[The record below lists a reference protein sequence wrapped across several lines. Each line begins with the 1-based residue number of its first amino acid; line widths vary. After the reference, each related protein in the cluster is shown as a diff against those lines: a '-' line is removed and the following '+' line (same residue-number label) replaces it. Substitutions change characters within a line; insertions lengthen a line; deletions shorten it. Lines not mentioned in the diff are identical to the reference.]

1 MTNSVEFK
9 VTKSDHPA
17 SPSERAAI
25 LANPVFGAKFT
36 DHQVIID
43 YSEELGWHSAR
54 VEAYGPMLMDP
65 ASAVFHYGQEVFE
78 GIKAYRHSDG
88 SIYTFRAGLNAI
100 RLQKSAHRLA
110 LPELP
115 TELFLESLRQII
127 LVDHEWVPEPDGE
140 KSLYFRPFE
149 IAMESF
155 LGVRAATKAQYRVIA
170 SPAGSYFATGLKPVD
185 LWIALDSARAGK
197 YGTGEAKTGGNYAAS
212 LLAQN
217 EGKAHGCSQVL
228 FLDAETHTYLEEL
241 GGMNIFLVYKDGH
254 VVTPE
259 LDGTILRGITRD
271 SIIQLIKDRGIHLEE
286 RRVSLAELTEGYQ
299 NGDIAEVFACGTAAV
314 ITPVGMFKSKLGTF
328 GPSEVKSGELTMSIR
343 EELLGMQFGRVADRH
358 NWLVKLM

>member
-1 MTNSVEFK
+1 MTNPVEFK
-9 VTKSDHPA
+9 VYPTNHPTSDA
-17 SPSERAAI
+17 DRKAI
-25 LANPVFGAKFT
+25 LEAPVFGAKFT
-36 DHQVIID
+36 DHQVIIE
-43 YSEELGWHSAR
+43 YSDELGWHSPR
-54 VEAYGPMLMDP
+54 VEAYGPIMMDP

-78 GIKAYRHSDG
+78 GIKAYRHKDN
-88 SIYTFRAGLNAI
+88 SIHTFRPEQNAK

-115 TELFLESLRQII
+115 TELFIESLRQIV
-127 LVDHEWVPEPDGE
+127 LADEAWVPSPEGE
-140 KSLYFRPFE
+140 KTLYLRPFE

-155 LGVRAATKAQYRVIA
+155 LGVRAATKAEYRVIA
-170 SPAGSYFATGLKPVD
+170 SPVGSYFPSGLKPVQI
-185 LWIALDSARAGK
+185 WISLDSARAGK

-217 EGKAHGCSQVL
+217 EGKANGCSQVL

-271 SIIQLIKDRGIHLEE
+271 SIIQLIKDRGISIEE
-286 RRVSLAELTEGYQ
+286 RQVSLAELEQGYTS
-299 NGDIAEVFACGTAAV
+299 GEISEVFACGTAAV
-314 ITPVGMFKSKLGTF
+314 ITPVGQFKSKHGVF
-328 GPSEVKSGELTMSIR
+328 GPENPSLGGLSMSIR
-343 EELLGMQFGRVADRH
+343 EELLGIQFGEIEDRH
-358 NWLVKLM
+358 NWLLRLK

>member
-9 VTKSDHPA
+9 VFKSDHPLTRE
-17 SPSERAAI
+17 EREAI
-25 LANPVFGAKFT
+25 LEKPVFGAKFT
-36 DHQVIID
+36 DHQVIIE
-43 YSEELGWHSAR
+43 YSDDLGWHSPR

-78 GIKAYRHSDG
+78 GIKAYRHADG
-88 SIYTFRAGLNAI
+88 SVYTFRAEMNAV
-100 RLQKSAHRLA
+100 RMQKSAHRLA

-115 TELFLESLRQII
+115 TELFIESLRQ
-127 LVDHEWVPEPDGE
+127 LVMVDNDWVPDPEGE
-140 KSLYFRPFE
+140 KTLYLRPFE

-155 LGVRAATKAQYRVIA
+155 LGVRAASKAEYRVIA
-170 SPAGSYFATGLKPVD
+170 SPVGSYFPSGLKPVD
-185 LWIALDSARAGK
+185 LWISMDSARAGK

-217 EGKAHGCSQVL
+217 EGKANGCSQVL

-254 VVTPE
+254 VATPE

-271 SIIQLIKDRGIHLEE
+271 SIMQLIKDRGINIEE
-286 RRVSLAELTEGYQ
+286 RRISLQELTDGY
-299 NGDIAEVFACGTAAV
+299 NSGEISEVFACGTAAV
-314 ITPVGMFKSKLGTF
+314 ITPVGQFKSKLGVF
-328 GPSEVKSGELTMSIR
+328 GPANVQPGELTMSIR
-343 EELLGMQFGRVADRH
+343 EELLGIQYGRLPDKH
-358 NWLVKLM
+358 NWLVKLV

>member
-9 VTKSDHPA
+9 VIKSDHPA
-17 SPSERAAI
+17 SRETREAI
-25 LANPVFGAKFT
+25 LEKPVFGAKFT
-36 DHQVIID
+36 DHQVIIE
-43 YSEELGWHSAR
+43 YSTEEGWHNPR
-54 VEAYGPMLMDP
+54 VEAYGPIMMDP

-78 GIKAYRHSDG
+78 GIKAYRHADG
-88 SIYTFRAGLNAI
+88 SIYTFRAEQNAL

-115 TELFLESLRQII
+115 TELFIESLRQLV
-127 LVDHEWVPEPDGE
+127 LVDHEWVPDPDGE
-140 KSLYFRPFE
+140 RTLYFRPFE

-155 LGVRAATKAQYRVIA
+155 LGVRAANKAEYRVIA
-170 SPAGSYFATGLKPVD
+170 SPVGSYFPSGLKPVQI
-185 LWIALDSARAGK
+185 WIALDSARAGK

-217 EGKAHGCSQVL
+217 EGKENGCSQVL

-271 SIIQLIKDRGIHLEE
+271 SIIQLIRDRGISVEERQVTLEE
-286 RRVSLAELTEGYQ
+286 LRNGY
-299 NGDIAEVFACGTAAV
+299 NSGEIAEVFACGTAAV
-314 ITPVGMFKSKLGTF
+314 ITPVGQFKSKN
-328 GPSEVKSGELTMSIR
+328 EVIGKENPEPGELTMSIR
-343 EELLGMQFGRVADRH
+343 EELLGIQFGRVADRH